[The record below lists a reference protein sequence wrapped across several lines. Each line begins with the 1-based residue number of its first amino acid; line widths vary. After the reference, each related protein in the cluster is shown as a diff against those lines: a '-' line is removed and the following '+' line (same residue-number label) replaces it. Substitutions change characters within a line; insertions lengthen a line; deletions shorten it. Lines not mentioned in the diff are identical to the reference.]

1 MSKYNITPQ
10 WLAGFIDGE
19 GCFNISR
26 TRTTIFP
33 RLLIANTNLEIL
45 EAIKE
50 KYGGDIKS
58 RKLKENWKTF
68 NLYRASWKIFKNIL
82 NDVLPYLNIKK
93 DVAILCSKVNETK
106 DYNERLKIKE
116 MVHKINKKGEKK

>member
-1 MSKYNITPQ
+1 MPKYVITNE

-33 RLLIANTNLEIL
+33 RLLIANTNIEIL

-50 KYGGDIKS
+50 KYGGDITS
-58 RKLKENWKTF
+58 RQLNENWKTF
-68 NLYRASWKIFKNIL
+68 NLYRASWKTFRSIL
-82 NDVLPYLNIKK
+82 SDVLPYLNIKK
-93 DVAILCSKVNETK
+93 DVAIMCNKIYETK

-116 MVHKINKKGEKK
+116 AVNVMNKKGTNQ

>member
-1 MSKYNITPQ
+1 MTKYNITKE

-50 KYGGDIKS
+50 KYGGDISS
-58 RKLKENWKTF
+58 RKLKDNWKTF

-93 DVAILCSKVNETK
+93 DVAILCSKIYETK

-116 MVHKINKKGEKK
+116 MVQQMNKKGDKK

>member
-1 MSKYNITPQ
+1 MNKYQITPQ

-19 GCFNISR
+19 GCFDISR

-33 RLLIANTNLEIL
+33 RLLIANTNIEIL
-45 EAIKE
+45 KAIKE
-50 KYGGDIKS
+50 KYGGDITS
-58 RKLKENWKTF
+58 RKLNENWKTF
-68 NLYRASWKIFKNIL
+68 NLYRASWRIFKNIF

-93 DVAILCSKVNETK
+93 DVAIACSKIYETK

-116 MVHKINKKGEKK
+116 IVQKMNKKGDKK